1 MNFGLRIKT
10 SSNLIRLSYP
20 IQRRRS
26 PLHYSLEGSSNPRLQ
41 PTIHH
46 LIRSHWFPRSIY
58 TNMSQNESS
67 SSRPTTAEIGLFASL
82 PPLPIPNGAEP
93 SRIALDAFRTAVA
106 VQVAE
111 ILNLP
116 HSDPADLERVWMG
129 VESGKKEGGDLT
141 IAVPRFRIKGSDPK
155 ALAKKVQDEFKPNEW
170 IESANAEG
178 SFVKFQINSNTLS
191 RTVLHQINE
200 STHLSSNQGGYG
212 TNSSGMDPLTGQK
225 RKLVLEF
232 SSPNIAKKFHAGH
245 LRSTI
250 IGAFLGNLHEANG
263 WDVTRINYLG
273 DWGRQFGVLA
283 VGFERYGSE
292 KELLEQPIQ
301 HLLDVYTK
309 INKDMEGEE
318 KATLEQKARDFFK
331 LMEDGEPDAVALW
344 KRFRDYSIKQYE
356 QDYARLNI
364 KFDVYS
370 GESQVTHDSM
380 NKALKV
386 LMAKGIA
393 IEDHGTLICDLDA
406 YKLGRT
412 VIRKNDGT
420 NLYITR
426 DIGEAIQRYEKY
438 HFDKMIYVVASQQD
452 LHLAQ
457 FFKVLELM
465 GFDWAKKLQHINF
478 GMVAGMSTRKGTS
491 VHLEDM
497 MNEARST
504 MHEQMK
510 TNADKYNEIPD
521 PLRTADE
528 VGISGIK
535 IQDMAGKRINGYEF
549 KWDRVLSFEGDTGP
563 YLQYAHVRLCSV
575 ERKAAPTYVLPSPE
589 DLPKLIKTELLIQD
603 AKARELIILLSLYP
617 DAVKTAFSKLEPS
630 SIVTYCWKL
639 THAVS
644 SAWETLIV
652 KGQDQDLGLAR
663 LWLFR
668 SCKDV
673 LASAMKLLTLDPLD
687 RM

>member
-1 MNFGLRIKT
+1 MQTLT
-10 SSNLIRLSYP
+10 
-20 IQRRRS
+20 
-26 PLHYSLEGSSNPRLQ
+26 
-41 PTIHH
+41 
-46 LIRSHWFPRSIY
+46 
-58 TNMSQNESS
+58 
-67 SSRPTTAEIGLFASL
+67 RPKTTAEIPLLASL
-82 PPLPIPNGAEP
+82 PALPIPSAAEP
-93 SRIALDAFRTAVA
+93 ERNVLDAFRTAVA
-106 VQVAE
+106 LQVAQ

-116 HSDPADLERVWMG
+116 HAQPSDLDPIWAG

-155 ALAKKVQDEFKPNEW
+155 LLATKIQDEFKPNQW
-170 IESANAEG
+170 IQSAHAEG
-178 SFVKFQINSNTLS
+178 SFVKFQIHTNTLCH
-191 RTVLHQINE
+191 TVLNQINQL
-200 STHLSSNQGGYG
+200 THLNPTSGGYG
-212 TNSSGMDPLTGQK
+212 TNSSGIDPTTGK
-225 RKLVLEF
+225 KKKLVLEF

-263 WDVTRINYLG
+263 WEVIRINYLG

-292 KELLEQPIQ
+292 KELTEQPIQ

-309 INKDMEGEE
+309 INKDMEGDE

-331 LMEDGEPDAVALW
+331 LMEDGDSTALALW

-356 QDYARLNI
+356 QDYSRLNI

-370 GESQVTHDSM
+370 GESQVSHESM
-380 NKALKV
+380 DAALQV
-386 LMAKGIA
+386 LKEKGIA
-393 IEDHGTLICDLDA
+393 VEDNGTLICDLDA

-412 VIRKNDGT
+412 VIRKSDGT

-426 DIGEAIQRYEKY
+426 DIGEAIQRHDKY
-438 HFDKMIYVVASQQD
+438 QFDKMIYVVASQQD

-457 FFKVLELM
+457 FFKVLHLM
-465 GFDWAKKLQHINF
+465 GFPWAQKLQHINF

-497 MNEARST
+497 MNEARNT
-504 MHEQMK
+504 MHDQMK
-510 TNADKYNEIPD
+510 TNVDKYNEIPD

-575 ERKAAPTYVLPSPE
+575 ERKAAPKYELPGAEKLEKEVETWMLSE
-589 DLPKLIKTELLIQD
+589 DE
-603 AKARELIILLSLYP
+603 KARELVVILSMYP
-617 DAVKTAFSKLEPS
+617 DAVKTAFAKLEPS
-630 SIVTYCWKL
+630 AIVTYCWKL

-644 SAWETLIV
+644 SAWESLLV
-652 KGQDQDLGLAR
+652 KGQDQTHALAR
-663 LWLFR
+663 LWLYR

-673 LASAMKLLTLDPLD
+673 LASAMKLLTLHPLD

>member
-1 MNFGLRIKT
+1 MSTSGTSKT
-10 SSNLIRLSYP
+10 TSDLP
-20 IQRRRS
+20 
-26 PLHYSLEGSSNPRLQ
+26 
-41 PTIHH
+41 
-46 LIRSHWFPRSIY
+46 
-58 TNMSQNESS
+58 
-67 SSRPTTAEIGLFASL
+67 LFASL
-82 PPLPIPNGAEP
+82 PPLPILDGSEP

-106 VQVAE
+106 VQVAG
-111 ILNLP
+111 ILDLP
-116 HSDPADLERVWMG
+116 TSSPGQLEKIWAG

-141 IAVPRFRIKGSDPK
+141 VAVPRFRLKGDPK
-155 ALAKKVQDEFKPNEW
+155 AFALKVQEEFLPNEW
-170 IESANAEG
+170 IESAKANG
-178 SFVKFQINSNTLS
+178 SFINFQICSKTLAKVVLSQINDLTHISKSSYGSNTS
-191 RTVLHQINE
+191 GYD
-200 STHLSSNQGGYG
+200 STLG
-212 TNSSGMDPLTGQK
+212 
-225 RKLVLEF
+225 RKNKLILEF

-283 VGFERYGSE
+283 VGFDRYGSE
-292 KELLEQPIQ
+292 KELTEQPIQ
-301 HLLDVYTK
+301 HLLDVYTR
-309 INKDMEGEE
+309 INRDMEGPG
-318 KATLEQKARDFFK
+318 LFK
-331 LMEDGEPDAVALW
+331 LMEDGDPTAVALW
-344 KRFRDYSIKQYE
+344 KRFRDFSIKQYE
-356 QDYARLNI
+356 ADYARLNI

-370 GESQVTHDSM
+370 GESQVSKESMDS
-380 NKALKV
+380 ALEILKQ
-386 LMAKGIA
+386 KGIA
-393 IEDHGTLICDLDA
+393 IEDNGTLICDLDK

-426 DIGEAIQRYEKY
+426 DIGAAIQRYEQYK
-438 HFDKMIYVVASQQD
+438 FDKMIYVVASQQD

-465 GFDWAKKLQHINF
+465 EFEWAKRLVHINF

-497 MNEARST
+497 MNEARNT
-504 MHEQMK
+504 MHDQMLK
-510 TNADKYNEIPD
+510 NEDKYKEIPD
-521 PLRTADE
+521 PMGTADE
-528 VGISGIK
+528 VGLSGIK

-575 ERKAAPTYVLPSPE
+575 ERKAGPAHVLPQPE
-589 DLPKLIKTELLIQD
+589 QLSAIINTDLICEDP
-603 AKARELIILLSLYP
+603 KARDLLMLLACYP
-617 DAVKTAFSKLEPS
+617 DAVKLAFLKLEPS

-652 KGQDQDLGLAR
+652 RGQTPEMALAR
-663 LWLFR
+663 LWVFR
-668 SCKDV
+668 ACKDV
-673 LASAMKLLTLDPLD
+673 LASAMKLLTLNPLE

>member
-1 MNFGLRIKT
+1 MNNRCH
-10 SSNLIRLSYP
+10 RLSSLLLSSVVHPFHLARPRRPLQHPRQSTRLFSVTLTMSIRPP
-20 IQRRRS
+20 IS
-26 PLHYSLEGSSNPRLQ
+26 TADISL
-41 PTIHH
+41 
-46 LIRSHWFPRSIY
+46 FD
-58 TNMSQNESS
+58 
-67 SSRPTTAEIGLFASL
+67 SL
-82 PPLPIPNGAEP
+82 PPLPIPLGAEP
-93 SRIALDAFRTAVA
+93 SLIALDAFRTAVA

-111 ILNLP
+111 ILGLP
-116 HSDPADLERVWMG
+116 SSQPAELAQIWQG
-129 VESGKKEGGDLT
+129 IESGKKEGGDLT
-141 IAVPRFRIKGSDPK
+141 VAVPRFRIKGSDPK
-155 ALAKKVQDEFKPNEW
+155 TLAKKIQDEFKPNDW
-170 IESANAEG
+170 IESATAEG
-178 SFVKFQINSNTLS
+178 SFVKFKIFSPTLA
-191 RTVLHQINE
+191 RTILHQINQL
-200 STHLSSNQGGYG
+200 THLNQQGGYG
-212 TNSSGMDPLTGQK
+212 TNSSGVDPSNGK
-225 RKLVLEF
+225 RKVVVLDF

-263 WDVTRINYLG
+263 WDVKRINYLG

-292 KELLEQPIQ
+292 EELLAQPIQ

-309 INKDMEGEE
+309 INQDMQGEE
-318 KATLEQKARDFFK
+318 KEALEQKARDFFK
-331 LMEDGEPDAVALW
+331 LMEDGEPSAVALW

-356 QDYARLNI
+356 LDYARLNI

-370 GESQVTHDSM
+370 GESQVKHEIMDS
-380 NKALKV
+380 ALSQLKD
-386 LMAKGIA
+386 KGLA
-393 IEDHGTLICDLDA
+393 IDDDGPLICDLDS
-406 YKLGRT
+406 YKLGKT
-412 VIRKNDGT
+412 VIRKKDGT
-420 NLYITR
+420 YLYITR
-426 DIGEAIQRYEKY
+426 DIGEAIQRYETY

-457 FFKVLELM
+457 LFKILDLM
-465 GFDWAKKLQHINF
+465 GFPWAKNLQHVNF

-497 MNEARST
+497 MNEARNT

-510 TNADKYNEIPD
+510 TNEEKYNEIPE

-575 ERKAAPTYVLPSPE
+575 ERKAAPTYVLPPPAE
-589 DLPKLIKTELLIQD
+589 LPKVIKTDLLCSEP
-603 AKARELIILLSLYP
+603 KARELIILLSQYP
-617 DAVKTAFSKLEPS
+617 DAVKTAMVKLEAS

-652 KGQDQDLGLAR
+652 KGQEEDIGLAR
-663 LWLFR
+663 LWLYR
-668 SCKDV
+668 NCKDV
-673 LASAMKLLTLDPLD
+673 LASAMKLLTLNPLE

>member
-1 MNFGLRIKT
+1 MVTLRR
-10 SSNLIRLSYP
+10 LI
-20 IQRRRS
+20 
-26 PLHYSLEGSSNPRLQ
+26 PRL
-41 PTIHH
+41 HH
-46 LIRSHWFPRSIY
+46 YYSKMASLPS
-58 TNMSQNESS
+58 
-67 SSRPTTAEIGLFASL
+67 TADIPLLAAL
-82 PPLPIPNGAEP
+82 PPLPIPPGAEP
-93 SRIALDAFRTAVA
+93 ARNVLDAFRTAVA
-106 VQVAE
+106 IQVAH
-111 ILNLP
+111 ILALP
-116 HSDPADLERVWMG
+116 HALPADLERIWAG

-141 IAVPRFRIKGSDPK
+141 IAVPRFRIKGADPK
-155 ALAKKVQDEFKPNEW
+155 QLATKIQDQFKTNEW
-170 IESANAEG
+170 IQSVNAEG
-178 SFVKFQINSNTLS
+178 SFVKFQMNSKTLC
-191 RTVLHQINE
+191 RTVLHQINQL
-200 STHLSSNQGGYG
+200 THLSQTGGGYG
-212 TNSSGMDPLTGQK
+212 TNSSGINPETGTK
-225 RKLVLEF
+225 NKLVLEF

-292 KELLEQPIQ
+292 KELTEQPIQ

-318 KATLEQKARDFFK
+318 KAPLEQKARDFFK
-331 LMEDGEPDAVALW
+331 LMEEGDPTAVALW

-370 GESQVTHDSM
+370 GESQVTHESM
-380 NKALKV
+380 DVALKV
-386 LMAKGIA
+386 LKDKGIA
-393 IEDHGTLICDLDA
+393 IEDNGTLICDLDA

-426 DIGEAIQRYEKY
+426 DIGEAIQRYDKY

-457 FFKVLELM
+457 FFKVLDLM
-465 GFDWAKKLQHINF
+465 GFPWANKLQHINF

-497 MNEARST
+497 MNEARNT

-510 TNADKYNEIPD
+510 TNVDKYNEIPD

-575 ERKAAPTYVLPSPE
+575 ERKAAPTYVLPSAE
-589 DLPKLIKTELLIQD
+589 KLADTVETAILSEE
-603 AKARELIILLSLYP
+603 AKARELVVLLALWP
-617 DAVKTAFSKLEPS
+617 DAVKTAFGKLEPS

-652 KGQDQDLGLAR
+652 KGQDQPTALAR

-673 LASAMKLLTLDPLD
+673 LASAMKLLTLEPLE

>member
-1 MNFGLRIKT
+1 MHSISQPKST
-10 SSNLIRLSYP
+10 SEL
-20 IQRRRS
+20 
-26 PLHYSLEGSSNPRLQ
+26 PLL
-41 PTIHH
+41 
-46 LIRSHWFPRSIY
+46 
-58 TNMSQNESS
+58 
-67 SSRPTTAEIGLFASL
+67 ASL
-82 PPLPIPNGAEP
+82 PPLPIPVGAEP
-93 SRIALDAFRTAVA
+93 SRNVLDAFRTAVA

-111 ILNLP
+111 ILSLP
-116 HSDPADLERVWMG
+116 HSDPTDLERIWAG

-155 ALAKKVQDEFKPNEW
+155 QLAKKIQDEFKTNQW
-170 IESANAEG
+170 IQSANAEG
-178 SFVKFQINSNTLS
+178 SFVKFQMDSDTLC
-191 RTVLHQINE
+191 RTVLHQINQL
-200 STHLSSNQGGYG
+200 THLSSASGGYG
-212 TNSSGMDPLTGQK
+212 TNSSGIDPSTGK
-225 RKLVLEF
+225 KKKLVLEF

-292 KELLEQPIQ
+292 TELSEQPIQ

-318 KATLEQKARDFFK
+318 KTTLEQKARDFFK
-331 LMEDGEPDAVALW
+331 LMEDGDQAAVALW

-370 GESQVTHDSM
+370 GESQVSHESM
-380 NKALKV
+380 DAALKV
-386 LMAKGIA
+386 LQEKGIA
-393 IEDHGTLICDLDA
+393 IEDNGTLICDLDA

-426 DIGEAIQRYEKY
+426 DIGEAIQRYDKY
-438 HFDKMIYVVASQQD
+438 QFDKMIYVVASQQD

-465 GFDWAKKLQHINF
+465 GFPWAKKLQHINF

-497 MNEARST
+497 MNEARNT

-510 TNADKYNEIPD
+510 TNVDKYNEIPD

-575 ERKAAPTYVLPSPE
+575 ERKVAPTYVLPDPA
-589 DLPKLIKTELLIQD
+589 KLAEEVSTSILGAD
-603 AKARELIILLSLYP
+603 AKARELVVLLSLYP
-617 DAVKTAFSKLEPS
+617 DAVKTAFAKLEPS

-652 KGQDQDLGLAR
+652 KGQDHPTALAR

>member
-1 MNFGLRIKT
+1 M
-10 SSNLIRLSYP
+10 SN
-20 IQRRRS
+20 
-26 PLHYSLEGSSNPRLQ
+26 EK
-41 PTIHH
+41 
-46 LIRSHWFPRSIY
+46 
-58 TNMSQNESS
+58 
-67 SSRPTTAEIGLFASL
+67 TTADLPLFASL
-82 PPLPIPNGAEP
+82 PPLPILDGAEP
-93 SRIALDAFRTAVA
+93 TRIALDAFRIAVA

-111 ILNLP
+111 IFNLP
-116 HSDPADLERVWMG
+116 NNQPGELEKIWLG

-141 IAVPRFRIKGSDPK
+141 VAVPRFRIKGGDPK
-155 ALAKKVQDEFKPNEW
+155 TLAIKLQDEFRPNEW
-170 IESANAEG
+170 IESAKANG
-178 SFVKFQINSNTLS
+178 SFVNFQIRSQTLAK
-191 RTVLHQINE
+191 TVLNQINE
-200 STHLSSNQGGYG
+200 LTHLTKSGYG
-212 TNSSGMDPLTGQK
+212 SNTSGCDQETG
-225 RKLVLEF
+225 RKKKLILEF

-250 IGAFLGNLHEANG
+250 IGAFLGNLYEANG

-283 VGFERYGSE
+283 VGFDRYGSE
-292 KELLEQPIQ
+292 EELTQHPIQ
-301 HLLDVYTK
+301 HLLDVYTR
-309 INKDMEGEE
+309 INKDMEGGE
-318 KATLEQKARDFFK
+318 KEVLEQKARDFFK
-331 LMEDGEPDAVALW
+331 LMEDGDTTAVQLW

-356 QDYARLNI
+356 SDYARLNI

-370 GESQVTHDSM
+370 GESQVSIKSMDS
-380 NKALKV
+380 ALEILKG
-386 LMAKGIA
+386 KGIA
-393 IEDHGTLICDLDA
+393 IEDKGTLICDLEK
-406 YKLGRT
+406 YNLGKT

-426 DIGEAIQRYEKY
+426 DIGAAIERYEKY
-438 HFDKMIYVVASQQD
+438 KFDKMIYVVASQQD

-465 GFDWAKKLQHINF
+465 DFDWAKRLVHINF

-497 MNEARST
+497 MNEARNT
-504 MHEQMK
+504 MHEQMMK
-510 TNADKYNEIPD
+510 NEDKYKEIPD
-521 PLRTADE
+521 PIGTADE
-528 VGISGIK
+528 VGLSGIK

-575 ERKAAPTYVLPSPE
+575 ERKAAPDHVLP
-589 DLPKLIKTELLIQD
+589 LPTELATTIDTTLVCED
-603 AKARELIILLSLYP
+603 PKARDLLILLASYP
-617 DAVKTAFSKLEPS
+617 DAVKLAYQKLEPS
-630 SIVTYCWKL
+630 SIVTYCWRL

-652 KGQDQDLGLAR
+652 RGQSPEVALAR
-663 LWLFR
+663 LWVFR

-673 LASAMKLLTLDPLD
+673 LASAMKLLTLQPLE